1 MLEILKETVLWWH
14 WVVLG
19 LVLLILEMTTGTF
32 IILGL
37 GVAAIVVGLLD
48 AIMGLSF
55 TTEVVTWAVLSALAI
70 VAWKKWF
77 KVEHVSNTGQ
87 SNHNLGTLGTASEA
101 IEAHGRGK
109 VAFDTPVL
117 GNTSWTATSTQNIE
131 KDTRIKIVEI
141 HGQLIEVQPTQL
153 NKRK

>member
-1 MLEILKETVLWWH
+1 LVEILNETVLWWH
-14 WVVLG
+14 WIVLG

-48 AIMGLSF
+48 ATMGLSF

-87 SNHNLGTLGTASEA
+87 SNHNLGTLGTTTETIAPNA
-101 IEAHGRGK
+101 RGK
-109 VAFDTPVL
+109 VRFDTPVL
-117 GNTSWTATSTQNIE
+117 GNTLWTATSTQNIE

-141 HGQLIEVQPTQL
+141 HGQLIEVEPAH
-153 NKRK
+153 R